1 MERVQERIDLLGR
14 SLALLAT
21 YALVVGAIS
30 VVRNLGGIA
39 DGEAPATIRLVLGV
53 VGVAAGVLVWT
64 LRRVGIDGWQA
75 LMVWSVAQVLFIAW
89 SVEGNALR
97 QLWDVLLGVSS
108 ETTVNGVVTS
118 SEHYGLNAV
127 GIVLVIWTSRTRERW
142 NLKVKPMLE
151 APATATAS
159 AM

>member
-1 MERVQERIDLLGR
+1 MERLQERIDLLGR
-14 SLALLAT
+14 SLALLAS

-39 DGEAPATIRLVLGV
+39 DGEAPATIRFVLGV
-53 VGVAAGVLVWT
+53 IGVAAGLLVWT

-75 LMVWSVAQVLFIAW
+75 LMVWCAVQVPFIAW

-97 QLWDVLLGVSS
+97 QVWDVLLGVSS

-127 GIVLVIWTSRTRERW
+127 GIVLAIWASRTRERW
-142 NLKVKPMLE
+142 DLKVKPMLGQ
-151 APATATAS
+151 PATAPAR
-159 AM
+159 AI